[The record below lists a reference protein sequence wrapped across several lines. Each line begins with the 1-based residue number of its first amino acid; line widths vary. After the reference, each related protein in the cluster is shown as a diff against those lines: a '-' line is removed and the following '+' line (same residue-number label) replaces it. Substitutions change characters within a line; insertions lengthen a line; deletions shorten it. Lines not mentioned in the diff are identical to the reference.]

1 MKNSSAQDQSTKE
14 LLLETGIEFFG
25 KYGYEGT
32 STRMIASHC
41 GISVSTLAFHF
52 GNKDGLYNAVLSR
65 AAQQL
70 DDYYRPFS
78 TKVYQYLSGNIYTE
92 KTWALIDE
100 YFDLI
105 LNSLHNKDYHPIIYL
120 IYREQ
125 ISNPK
130 EGSPLTDIAYQHS
143 ERMLVDL
150 IQSLRPDLDPDIIAI
165 YSRFQTG
172 GIISLASTPIFLRRA
187 LRIGDQE
194 DFSEEDW
201 VKMKQVCISSVRRF
215 VNDRQD

>member
-1 MKNSSAQDQSTKE
+1 MPVTAGSACPPWP
-14 LLLETGIEFFG
+14 F
-25 KYGYEGT
+25 T
-32 STRMIASHC
+32 SE
-41 GISVSTLAFHF
+41 